1 MRFIQPPAD
10 PPARGRRPLPACD
23 RIARAVPGLARAANM
38 RSASACAP
46 TCAASTMAM
55 YWLRLIPARAAWV
68 EVITFGSSVGRSGNV
83 VMGAISGSIY
93 PMFLMMETAMIDWSQ
108 CPDVERIPGK
118 VSGAW
123 LVVGTRI
130 PADAVLD
137 NAEDGYTAEQ
147 IVAEIY
153 PSLPLDRA
161 KRILAYARERANA
174 PHPA

>member
-1 MRFIQPPAD
+1 
-10 PPARGRRPLPACD
+10 
-23 RIARAVPGLARAANM
+23 
-38 RSASACAP
+38 
-46 TCAASTMAM
+46 
-55 YWLRLIPARAAWV
+55 
-68 EVITFGSSVGRSGNV
+68 
-83 VMGAISGSIY
+83 
-93 PMFLMMETAMIDWSQ
+93 MFLAMEAAMIDWSQ
-108 CPDVERIPGK
+108 CPDVERTPGK

-123 LVVGTRI
+123 LVAGTRI